1 MQESAPEPGRV
12 SLEKIQTLTRMLMA
26 VPRGWLVCVT
36 VVAVVSLFQVNRA
49 SDGGLAFEFHVT
61 NTTVLLLAV
70 GWLPALLAVVAV
82 AGGGLK
88 TPAGEATTG
97 GLLPVL
103 QVLDTT
109 AKQAI
114 LPTLVAGLEQA
125 ETASQPGARDQVRTL
140 RQEAEQELA
149 ALPLDAQTARHEL
162 DGLAVEYDTVRAAE
176 PPGRARTM
184 HMSELVARARA
195 AAVNARL
202 GGSEFHERCLRF
214 GEAPDGERIVTLT
227 LIEALHEPDCF
238 PAVLSGIGNSRSAFE
253 QSRALRVAQRLLPSL
268 DAAQRAQLR
277 QVIDQQRG
285 PGGHILPGTDR
296 IVVADQIIGA
306 MAGRTASS

>member
-1 MQESAPEPGRV
+1 MQDPTPEPGRV
-12 SLEKIQTLTRMLMA
+12 SLEKIQRLTRILMA
-26 VPRGWLVCVT
+26 VPHGWVAC
-36 VVAVVSLFQVNRA
+36 VAVAAVASLFQVNRA
-49 SDGGLAFEFHVT
+49 ADGGLAFEFHVT

-88 TPAGEATTG
+88 TPAGEATTE
-97 GLLPVL
+97 GLLPLL

-140 RQEAEQELA
+140 RREAEKELA
-149 ALPLDAQTARHEL
+149 ALPLDAQTARREL
-162 DGLAVEYDTVRAAE
+162 DELAVTYDAIRAVE

-202 GGSEFHERCLRF
+202 GGPELRERCLRF

-227 LIEALHEPDCF
+227 LVEALHEADCF
-238 PAVLSGIGNSRSAFE
+238 PAVISGIGTSRSAFE
-253 QSRALRVAQRLLPSL
+253 QFRALRVARGLLPSL

-277 QVIDQQRG
+277 QVIDGQRG
-285 PGGHILPGTDR
+285 LGGYILPGTDR
-296 IVVADQIIGA
+296 IVLADQITGA
-306 MAGRTASS
+306 MA

>member
-26 VPRGWLVCVT
+26 APRGWVVCVA
-36 VVAVVSLFQVNRA
+36 VAALVSLFQINRA
-49 SDGGLAFEFHVT
+49 ADGGLAFEFHVT

-70 GWLPALLAVVAV
+70 GWLPAVLAVVAV

-97 GLLPVL
+97 GLLPLL

-109 AKQAI
+109 GKRAI
-114 LPTLVAGLEQA
+114 LPTLVAGLEEA
-125 ETASQPGARDQVRTL
+125 EAASPSGARNQVRTL
-140 RQEAEQELA
+140 RQEAEKELA
-149 ALPLDAQTARHEL
+149 GLPLDVQTARREL
-162 DGLAVEYDTVRAAE
+162 DGIALAYDAIRVAE
-176 PPGRARTM
+176 PSGRDRTM
-184 HMSELVARARA
+184 RMSELVARARA
-195 AAVNARL
+195 AAVNAHLSGPELR
-202 GGSEFHERCLRF
+202 ERCLRF

-227 LIEALHEPDCF
+227 LIEALHESDCF

-268 DAAQRAQLR
+268 DAAQRPQLR
-277 QVIDQQRG
+277 QVISEQRG
-285 PGGHILPGTDR
+285 PGGYILPGTDR
-296 IVVADQIIGA
+296 IMLADQITDA
-306 MAGRTASS
+306 MARRTASL

>member
-12 SLEKIQTLTRMLMA
+12 SLEKIQMLTRILMA
-26 VPRGWLVCVT
+26 VPRGWVAC
-36 VVAVVSLFQVNRA
+36 VAVAAIASLFQVNRA
-49 SDGGLAFEFHVT
+49 ADGGLAFELHVT

-70 GWLPALLAVVAV
+70 GWLPALLAVVAM

-97 GLLPVL
+97 GLLPLL

-125 ETASQPGARDQVRTL
+125 ETDSQPGARDQVRTL
-140 RQEAEQELA
+140 RREAEKELA
-149 ALPLDAQTARHEL
+149 ALPLDAQTARREL
-162 DGLAVEYDTVRAAE
+162 DGLAVAYDAIRAGE

-184 HMSELVARARA
+184 HMSELVASARA

-202 GGSEFHERCLRF
+202 GRPELHERCLRF

-268 DAAQRAQLR
+268 DAAQRLQLR
-277 QVIDQQRG
+277 QMIDDQRG
-285 PGGHILPGTDR
+285 PGGYILPGTDR
-296 IVVADQIIGA
+296 IVVADQITDA
-306 MAGRTASS
+306 MAGRTVLS

>member
-1 MQESAPEPGRV
+1 MQESALESGQV
-12 SLEKIQTLTRMLMA
+12 SLEMIQRLTRILMA
-26 VPRGWLVCVT
+26 APRGWVACVAI
-36 VVAVVSLFQVNRA
+36 VSVVSLFQVNRSA
-49 SDGGLAFEFHVT
+49 DGGLAFEFHVT

-97 GLLPVL
+97 GLLPLL

-125 ETASQPGARDQVRTL
+125 ETASQPGTRDQVRTL
-140 RQEAEQELA
+140 RREAEKELA
-149 ALPLDAQTARHEL
+149 ALPLDAQTARQEL
-162 DGLAVEYDTVRAAE
+162 DRAAVAYDAIRATE
-176 PPGRARTM
+176 PSGRTRTM
-184 HMSELVARARA
+184 HMSELVAGARA

-202 GGSEFHERCLRF
+202 GGRDLNERCLRF

-227 LIEALHEPDCF
+227 LIEALHQPDCF
-238 PAVLSGIGNSRSAFE
+238 PVVLSGIGNSRSAFE

-268 DAAQRAQLR
+268 DASQRHQLR
-277 QVIDQQRG
+277 QVIARQQG
-285 PGGHILPGTDR
+285 PDGYILPGTDR
-296 IVVADQIIGA
+296 ITLADQITGA
-306 MAGRTASS
+306 MASRMATS

>member
-12 SLEKIQTLTRMLMA
+12 SLEKIQRLTRMLMA
-26 VPRGWLVCVT
+26 VPRGWLACVT
-36 VVAVVSLFQVNRA
+36 VAAVASLFQVNRA
-49 SDGGLAFEFHVT
+49 ADGGLAFEFHVT

-70 GWLPALLAVVAV
+70 AWLPALLAVVAV

-88 TPAGEATTG
+88 TPAGEANTG
-97 GLLPVL
+97 GLLPLL

-140 RQEAEQELA
+140 RREAEEELA
-149 ALPLDAQTARHEL
+149 ALPLDTQTARQEL
-162 DGLAVEYDTVRAAE
+162 DGLAVAYDVTRAAE

-202 GGSEFHERCLRF
+202 GGPELHERCLRF

-227 LIEALHEPDCF
+227 LIEALHEPGCF
-238 PAVLSGIGNSRSAFE
+238 RAVLSGIGNSRSAFE

-268 DAAQRAQLR
+268 DAEQRAQLR
-277 QVIDQQRG
+277 QVIDEQRD
-285 PGGHILPGTDR
+285 PGGYILPGTDR
-296 IVVADQIIGA
+296 IVLADQITGA
-306 MAGRTASS
+306 MAGRMASS

>member
-12 SLEKIQTLTRMLMA
+12 SVEKIQRLTHILMA
-26 VPRGWLVCVT
+26 VPRGWVACVT
-36 VVAVVSLFQVNRA
+36 VVAVASLFQVNRA
-49 SDGGLAFEFHVT
+49 ADGGLAFEFHVT

-97 GLLPVL
+97 GLLPLL

-140 RQEAEQELA
+140 RREAEKELA
-149 ALPLDAQTARHEL
+149 ALPLDAQTARREL
-162 DGLAVEYDTVRAAE
+162 DGLAVAYDAIRAAE
-176 PPGRARTM
+176 PSGRARTM
-184 HMSELVARARA
+184 HMGELVASARA

-202 GGSEFHERCLRF
+202 GGPELRERCLRF

-227 LIEALHEPDCF
+227 LVEALHEADCF

-253 QSRALRVAQRLLPSL
+253 QFRALRVAQGLLPSL

-277 QVIDQQRG
+277 QAIDEQRG
-285 PGGHILPGTDR
+285 PGGYILPGTDR
-296 IVVADQIIGA
+296 IVLADQITGA
-306 MAGRTASS
+306 MAGQTASS